1 MKKLTRLL
9 LLASLCC
16 ATGCDTDVPTEEVTE
31 ILTWDTR
38 CMMSG
43 GIPLAGNQ
51 AEQLRAMLST
61 PALKPQLSQIL
72 AAGFGKLGVE
82 DVFYGTP
89 EMIALYK
96 YAYNNIAAEPKNEN
110 DWYCACGTE
119 LCDSSV
125 GCFGTNNNLSCTALK
140 VEQEGTCDPITVD
153 TRYFGF
159 ILASHLLPIFRQV
172 ATLRTL
178 AASAATD
185 AGAKVKI
192 ANLIQ
197 SPNLINNLFKTDLGN
212 LPVIENG
219 ENQGQLNFGEII
231 ASLTKTD
238 ENSVK
243 TKNAFY
249 ARLFYS
255 SICECMNGSSGYC
268 PDDMLIHVDGAH
280 KSSTSG
286 VAIGFY
292 TMIREISVH
301 LLRSIGKLSGH
312 NNMTDA
318 QLAASTDASIA
329 KLVDEFIID
338 QVSMMMNSSQDLT
351 QILSNSDIAALQDQ
365 MFDSN
370 NPTAGYVKLD
380 PSCTSADKMSCKI
393 KLKPTDI
400 NNTTAKAI
408 LNALKN
414 LLTSSYSRAS
424 ADLPSYKAHRQFFGQ
439 FVVRGMSDEDRN
451 NLFALTFSQ
460 NDRCIDNTSM
470 AGHAL
475 GVKQYCHSSMFA
487 SGVFS
492 FDKLANSVMVEGQ
505 AGLDNACYLADGIIM
520 DDTFELKALD
530 PNTGYVDENAN
541 LMDLSTQQVAS
552 IFNTI
557 GTEKAMQIFKTVDLS
572 ELTTEQRNK
581 LSSVLTNNEAM
592 SSLLAEAKVSIKSL
606 SLYLGDAVANNQMT
620 INSVMKFPQTLP
632 GKDLKVAIPMEG
644 EWLTYRCPMGASC
657 TVDGECGVCANSP
670 VEHNYGGEYSHATC
684 ENGALV
690 QPDTQPG
697 PGPQGGCTNGD
708 VRCKDGYLEKC
719 EGGEYKHNEAYKCL
733 NGCNTDNTA
742 CNNDYTCTEANAGK
756 QTCFFDYLR
765 GMLGSVMATCQEVE
779 GTYMFAPTGFIPPCG
794 EGATCNDDSTACV
807 APK

>member
-1 MKKLTRLL
+1 
-9 LLASLCC
+9 
-16 ATGCDTDVPTEEVTE
+16 
-31 ILTWDTR
+31 
-38 CMMSG
+38 
-43 GIPLAGNQ
+43 
-51 AEQLRAMLST
+51 
-61 PALKPQLSQIL
+61 
-72 AAGFGKLGVE
+72 
-82 DVFYGTP
+82 
-89 EMIALYK
+89 
-96 YAYNNIAAEPKNEN
+96 
-110 DWYCACGTE
+110 
-119 LCDSSV
+119 
-125 GCFGTNNNLSCTALK
+125 
-140 VEQEGTCDPITVD
+140 
-153 TRYFGF
+153 
-159 ILASHLLPIFRQV
+159 
-172 ATLRTL
+172 
-178 AASAATD
+178 
-185 AGAKVKI
+185 
-192 ANLIQ
+192 
-197 SPNLINNLFKTDLGN
+197 
-212 LPVIENG
+212 
-219 ENQGQLNFGEII
+219 
-231 ASLTKTD
+231 
-238 ENSVK
+238 
-243 TKNAFY
+243 
-249 ARLFYS
+249 
-255 SICECMNGSSGYC
+255 
-268 PDDMLIHVDGAH
+268 
-280 KSSTSG
+280 
-286 VAIGFY
+286 
-292 TMIREISVH
+292 
-301 LLRSIGKLSGH
+301 
-312 NNMTDA
+312 
-318 QLAASTDASIA
+318 
-329 KLVDEFIID
+329 
-338 QVSMMMNSSQDLT
+338 
-351 QILSNSDIAALQDQ
+351 
-365 MFDSN
+365 
-370 NPTAGYVKLD
+370 
-380 PSCTSADKMSCKI
+380 
-393 KLKPTDI
+393 
-400 NNTTAKAI
+400 
-408 LNALKN
+408 
-414 LLTSSYSRAS
+414 
-424 ADLPSYKAHRQFFGQ
+424 
-439 FVVRGMSDEDRN
+439 
-451 NLFALTFSQ
+451 
-460 NDRCIDNTSM
+460 M

-487 SGVFS
+487 SGVFT
-492 FDKLANSVMVEGQ
+492 FDKLAHSVMVEGQ